1 MVFTGLIESVGRVQ
15 SVQFDGVEATFVI
28 EAPNICQDLSV
39 GDSVA
44 VSGPCLTAVEITDTT
59 FRTVASAETLRR
71 TTLGRL
77 QPGSRVNL
85 ERALRATD
93 RLGGH
98 FVSGHIDGTGKL
110 LRMVPEGA
118 SRRFTISMPPALRN
132 YFVEKGSVAV
142 DGVSLTVA
150 AVYPDAF
157 DVVVIPH
164 TLERTTL
171 GEAVPGTEFNIE
183 ADLLAKYVERILQ
196 GREEEV
202 AR

>member
-1 MVFTGLIESVGRVQ
+1 MFTGLIESIGRIQ
-15 SVQFDGVEATFVI
+15 SIQFNGVDATFVI
-28 EAPNICQDLSV
+28 EAPTICQDLAV

-59 FRTVASAETLRR
+59 FLTVASAETLNR

-110 LRMVPEGA
+110 LRIVPEGA
-118 SRRFTISMPPALRN
+118 SRRLTISMPPALRN
-132 YFVEKGSVAV
+132 YFVEKGSVAL

-150 AVYPDAF
+150 GVHLDAF

-164 TLERTTL
+164 TLEHTTL
-171 GEAVPGTEFNIE
+171 GDAVPGTEFNIE
-183 ADLLAKYVERILQ
+183 ADMLAKYVERILL
-196 GREEEV
+196 GREGEI

>member
-1 MVFTGLIESVGRVQ
+1 MFTGLIESVGRIQ
-15 SVQFDGVEATFVI
+15 SVEFDGSDATFVI
-28 EAPNICQDLSV
+28 EAPTICQDLAV

-44 VSGPCLTAVEITDTT
+44 VSGPCLTAVQVAGTT
-59 FRTVASAETLRR
+59 FLTVASAETLRR

-77 QPGSRVNL
+77 QPGSKVNL

-98 FVSGHIDGTGKL
+98 FVSGHIDATAKL
-110 LRMVPEGA
+110 LHIVSEGA
-118 SRRFTISMPPALRN
+118 SRRLTISMPPALRS

-150 AVYPDAF
+150 AVHPDAF

-164 TLERTTL
+164 TLEHTTL
-171 GEAVPGTEFNIE
+171 GDAVPGTEFNIE

-196 GREEEV
+196 GREGEV
-202 AR
+202 GR